1 MNAVYIASGKSNTE
15 VPFFGEGFPE
25 GDADTL
31 LEFDGAGET
40 YPHTAQGAWAA
51 WCKTRDAKDAAG
63 FATFIGETCP
73 VVASTAKAKGMKF
86 SQVANEE
93 DWARIIDAL
102 TAACADQVAADD
114 PSDLPF

>member
-1 MNAVYIASGKSNTE
+1 MS
-15 VPFFGEGFPE
+15 
-25 GDADTL
+25 
-31 LEFDGAGET
+31 
-40 YPHTAQGAWAA
+40 
-51 WCKTRDAKDAAG
+51 
-63 FATFIGETCP
+63 FIGETCP